1 MPLPLTSVHAAK
13 KQRQGVSGDSADFDS
28 AFINAASLGLLDIQN
43 STPSLAPNL
52 ISSVNSDTGLTI
64 RYLPMIDA
72 GVDYYMSVNSQFKRE
87 GTADLFQIY
96 QNALSFAAT
105 YDRED
110 NSTIKGRRGVAVG

>member
-1 MPLPLTSVHAAK
+1 MLRRSSVRVCRETRLTS
-13 KQRQGVSGDSADFDS
+13 
-28 AFINAASLGLLDIQN
+28 
-43 STPSLAPNL
+43 SLAPNL